1 MLDVIID
8 GIRYFAA
15 DSLPCDAPSENGS
28 FDGGDDVIEAK
39 PFTHGEGIGPDG
51 RWFPV
56 QFDAD
61 DPPIQRA
68 LSSSD
73 IERTALAFDVPAA
86 HVDAVRQVEAAG
98 SGFLLNEPTPAR
110 PKILFEGHWFYRLTP
125 VRVSRT
131 RPDLA
136 HPRWTKAHYKGGSA
150 EWGRLRDAFQ
160 YDAHNALKSA
170 SWGLGQ
176 IMGFNYELAGC
187 ETVEDMVVEAFSGE
201 VAQFMHMMNYI
212 ENTDLLLAL
221 RRGDWRKFA
230 RGYNGPGYE
239 QNNYHRRLAGAAKRS
254 EFA

>member
-8 GIRYFAA
+8 GVRYFAA
-15 DSLPCDAPSENGS
+15 DSLPCDAPTEDDP
-28 FDGGDDVIEAK
+28 FDEGDDFIETE
-39 PFTHGEGIGPDG
+39 PFTYGEGIGPDG

-68 LSSSD
+68 LSDFD
-73 IERTALAFDVPAA
+73 IKTTALAFDVPAA

-98 SGFLLNEPTPAR
+98 SGFLLNEPMPAR

-125 VRVSRT
+125 VLVSRV
-131 RPDLA
+131 RPDLS
-136 HPRWTKAHYKGGSA
+136 HPKKYYKGGSA

-176 IMGFNYELAGC
+176 VMGFNYELAGC

-201 VAQFMHMMNYI
+201 PAQFMHMMNYI
-212 ENTDLLLAL
+212 DKKDLLPAL
-221 RRGDWRKFA
+221 RRGDWREFA
-230 RGYNGPGYE
+230 RGYNGPGYA
-239 QNNYHRRLAGAAKRS
+239 QNNYHTRLAGAAKRS
-254 EFA
+254 KFA